1 MRSSQQLIVVE
12 LFRGFRS
19 QGLPDR
25 LAVPTGNQPR
35 QRIWRK
41 NVEMASRT
49 HAGLVRMRNEDALE
63 VDLDHRI
70 AVLADGMGGLMAGRE
85 ASTLVVQKVL
95 AKLQEAADQAND
107 GDPPLGLGIAR
118 ENLSQAIH
126 AAHQQV
132 LQASAAKEMKAQMG
146 STVVIWAVVDGHWSA
161 AHVGDSRLY
170 RWHGRVLEQLS
181 TDHSLA
187 QRMLDSGEVEPGVDV
202 EAHYGHVLTQ
212 GLGLRQP
219 IEPGFYG
226 GQIAGAGERFLLCS
240 DGLSDMVSQEK
251 MSQALALDDLEDA
264 ADQLLGFALDM
275 GGKDNISLILIEP

>member
-1 MRSSQQLIVVE
+1 M
-12 LFRGFRS
+12 
-19 QGLPDR
+19 
-25 LAVPTGNQPR
+25 
-35 QRIWRK
+35 K
-41 NVEMASRT
+41 MASRT

-63 VDLDHRI
+63 IDLEHRL

-85 ASTLVVQKVL
+85 ASTLVVQGVL
-95 AKLQEAADQAND
+95 AKLKEVIAQENGGMQPRGTVVSHTSLGAA
-107 GDPPLGLGIAR
+107 IA
-118 ENLSQAIH
+118 

-146 STVVIWAVVDGHWSA
+146 STVIIWTVDQERWCA

-170 RWHGRVLEQLS
+170 RWHDHALEQLS

-219 IEPGFYG
+219 IEPGFYEG
-226 GQIAGAGERFLLCS
+226 EIVGNGERFLLCS
-240 DGLSDMVSQEK
+240 DGLSDMVSLEK
-251 MSQALALDDLEDA
+251 MSQAMMLGDLEEA
-264 ADQLLGFALDM
+264 ADQLLGYALDM

>member
-1 MRSSQQLIVVE
+1 M
-12 LFRGFRS
+12 
-19 QGLPDR
+19 
-25 LAVPTGNQPR
+25 
-35 QRIWRK
+35 
-41 NVEMASRT
+41 EMASRT

-63 VDLDHRI
+63 VDLNHGV

-85 ASTLVVQKVL
+85 ASTLVVREVL
-95 AKLQEAADQAND
+95 AKLRQAVDQQADLRVDHENT
-107 GDPPLGLGIAR
+107 GESPSRLGVAY
-118 ENLSQAIH
+118 ENLSEAIH
-126 AAHQQV
+126 AAHQEV

-146 STVVIWAVVDGHWSA
+146 STVVIWVIADGHWRA

-170 RWHGRVLEQLS
+170 RWHAKTLEQLS

-219 IEPGFYG
+219 IEPGFHG
-226 GQIAGAGERFLLCS
+226 GEIAGVGERFLLCS
-240 DGLSDMVSQEK
+240 DGLSDMVSPEK
-251 MSQALALDDLEDA
+251 MSEAMMQEDLEDA

>member
-1 MRSSQQLIVVE
+1 
-12 LFRGFRS
+12 
-19 QGLPDR
+19 
-25 LAVPTGNQPR
+25 
-35 QRIWRK
+35 
-41 NVEMASRT
+41 
-49 HAGLVRMRNEDALE
+49 MRNEDALE
-63 VDLDHRI
+63 VDLNYGL

-85 ASTLVVQKVL
+85 ASRIVVQEVL
-95 AKLQEAADQAND
+95 TKLREAVDQQVDQQVDQEND
-107 GDPPLGLGIAR
+107 VEPPRESGVSFEGLG
-118 ENLSQAIH
+118 EAIQ

-132 LQASAAKEMKAQMG
+132 LQASAAEEMKAQMG
-146 STVVIWAVVDGHWSA
+146 STVVIWTVADGLWSA

-170 RWHGRVLEQLS
+170 RWHRNALEQLS

-219 IEPGFYG
+219 IEPGFHG
-226 GQIAGAGERFLLCS
+226 GDIVGVGERFLLCS

-251 MSQALALDDLEDA
+251 MSQALAREDLEDA

-275 GGKDNISLILIEP
+275 GAKDNISLILIEP

>member
-1 MRSSQQLIVVE
+1 M
-12 LFRGFRS
+12 
-19 QGLPDR
+19 
-25 LAVPTGNQPR
+25 
-35 QRIWRK
+35 
-41 NVEMASRT
+41 EMASRT
-49 HAGLVRMRNEDALE
+49 HAGLVRTRNEDALE
-63 VDLDHRI
+63 VDLNYGV

-85 ASTLVVQKVL
+85 ASRLVVQEVL
-95 AKLQEAADQAND
+95 TQLRKGAGQQVDRANAGELSRESKLSFE
-107 GDPPLGLGIAR
+107 GFG
-118 ENLSQAIH
+118 EAIH

-146 STVVIWAVVDGHWSA
+146 STVVIWGVSDGRWSA

-170 RWHGRVLEQLS
+170 RWHANALEQLS

-219 IEPGFYG
+219 IEPGFHG
-226 GQIAGAGERFLLCS
+226 GDIVGVGERFLLCS
-240 DGLSDMVSQEK
+240 DGLSDMVSEEK
-251 MSQALALDDLEDA
+251 MSQALALEDLEDA

>member
-1 MRSSQQLIVVE
+1 M
-12 LFRGFRS
+12 
-19 QGLPDR
+19 
-25 LAVPTGNQPR
+25 
-35 QRIWRK
+35 
-41 NVEMASRT
+41 EMASRT

-63 VDLDHRI
+63 VDLNYGV

-85 ASTLVVQKVL
+85 ASRLVVQEVL
-95 AKLQEAADQAND
+95 TQLRKGAGQQVDRANAGELPRESKLSFE
-107 GDPPLGLGIAR
+107 GFG
-118 ENLSQAIH
+118 EAIH

-146 STVVIWAVVDGHWSA
+146 STVVIWGVSDGRWSA

-170 RWHGRVLEQLS
+170 RWHANALEQLS

-187 QRMLDSGEVEPGVDV
+187 QRMFDSGEVEPGVDV

-219 IEPGFYG
+219 IEPGFHG
-226 GQIAGAGERFLLCS
+226 GDIVGVGERFLLCS
-240 DGLSDMVSQEK
+240 DGLSDMVSEEK
-251 MSQALALDDLEDA
+251 LSQALALEDLEDA

>member
-1 MRSSQQLIVVE
+1 M
-12 LFRGFRS
+12 
-19 QGLPDR
+19 
-25 LAVPTGNQPR
+25 
-35 QRIWRK
+35 
-41 NVEMASRT
+41 EMASRT

-63 VDLDHRI
+63 VDLNYGV

-85 ASTLVVQKVL
+85 ASRLVVQEVL
-95 AKLQEAADQAND
+95 TQLRKGAGQQVGQANA
-107 GDPPLGLGIAR
+107 GELPR
-118 ENLSQAIH
+118 ESKLSFEGFGEAIH

-146 STVVIWAVVDGHWSA
+146 STVVIWGVSDGRWSA

-170 RWHGRVLEQLS
+170 RWHANALEQLS

-219 IEPGFYG
+219 IEPGFHG
-226 GQIAGAGERFLLCS
+226 GDIVGVGERFLLCS
-240 DGLSDMVSQEK
+240 DGLSDMVSEEK
-251 MSQALALDDLEDA
+251 MSQALALEDLEDA